1 MPVHPSEE
9 EAPSGIFE
17 KIAKDPSSAS
27 ESTASDHGRVAFQ
40 LGPCVS
46 VIAIRPTRH
55 SREHNLPFPFLPFL
69 PNVSYSTSYE
79 KLTQRFVE
87 HHENEHT
94 PGKASAQD
102 HQSKGPAIPMN
113 MSGMSVTYLCER
125 MHFQLTVRVITDM
138 PPKASKE
145 ELKARSEELNK

>member
-17 KIAKDPSSAS
+17 KVAKDPSSTS
-27 ESTASDHGRVAFQ
+27 ESTASEHGRIIDQ
-40 LGPCVS
+40 LSLFPSAALVRLAGRARKYTCFPIS
-46 VIAIRPTRH
+46 YQTLTA
-55 SREHNLPFPFLPFL
+55 NLI
-69 PNVSYSTSYE
+69 
-79 KLTQRFVE
+79 E

-113 MSGMSVTYLCER
+113 MSGMSLAPHRER
-125 MHFQLTVRVITDM
+125 R
-138 PPKASKE
+138 
-145 ELKARSEELNK
+145 

>member
-17 KIAKDPSSAS
+17 KVAKDPSSTT
-27 ESTASDHGRVAFQ
+27 ESTASDHGMINRSDSSSPTAATTRI
-40 LGPCVS
+40 LGRTRIN
-46 VIAIRPTRH
+46 IALYEVTRPTPKPRLIP
-55 SREHNLPFPFLPFL
+55 NL
-69 PNVSYSTSYE
+69 
-79 KLTQRFVE
+79 VE

-113 MSGMSVTYLCER
+113 ISGTSLAYYCER
-125 MHFQLTVRVITDM
+125 GHGG
-138 PPKASKE
+138 
-145 ELKARSEELNK
+145 

>member
-27 ESTASDHGRVAFQ
+27 ESTASDH
-40 LGPCVS
+40 
-46 VIAIRPTRH
+46 
-55 SREHNLPFPFLPFL
+55 
-69 PNVSYSTSYE
+69 
-79 KLTQRFVE
+79 E

-113 MSGMSVTYLCER
+113 MS
-125 MHFQLTVRVITDM
+125 DM

-145 ELKARSEELNK
+145 ELKARSEELNP